1 MKEQFFG
8 AVVVAQSQSSVDNRF
23 YELPAGVWVSS

>member
-8 AVVVAQSQSSVDNRF
+8 AVVVQSQSSVDNRF